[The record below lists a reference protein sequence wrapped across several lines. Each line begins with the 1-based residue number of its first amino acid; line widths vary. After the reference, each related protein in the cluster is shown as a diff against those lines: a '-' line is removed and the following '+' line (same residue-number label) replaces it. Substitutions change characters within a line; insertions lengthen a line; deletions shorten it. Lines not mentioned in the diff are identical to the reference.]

1 MYRYIADLHIGCTNS
16 FEHRTLEH
24 DEILVKNWNSVV
36 NNNDT
41 TFILGDIGRCG
52 NNKDNEYLCSVISRL
67 KSKKILVVGNH
78 DESGLKDYRV
88 KQLFETV
95 VDYFELTDNY
105 NGINQKLVLSHY
117 PIFSWNG
124 CYKDTV
130 LLYGHTH
137 GNFDDTIYQD
147 SLEKLRYKV
156 RQLNIENKEVKKF
169 KNLPYAVVMKK
180 FSSVSDSLDFVCCSK
195 SETGK
200 AVRRRE
206 LRHDLCG
213 RYAQRRRQ
221 GHLPG

>member
-1 MYRYIADLHIGCTNS
+1 MRIRMYRYITDLHIGCTNS
-16 FEHRTLEH
+16 FDNRTLEH

-67 KSKKILVVGNH
+67 KGKRVLVVGNH
-78 DESGLKDYRV
+78 DKMGLKDCRV
-88 KQLFETV
+88 KQLFDSV
-95 VDYFELTDNY
+95 VDYLELTDNY

-137 GNFDDTIYQD
+137 GNFDDDIYQE
-147 SLEKLRYKV
+147 SL
-156 RQLNIENKEVKKF
+156 KK
-169 KNLPYAVVMKK
+169 
-180 FSSVSDSLDFVCCSK
+180 
-195 SETGK
+195 T
-200 AVRRRE
+200 
-206 LRHDLCG
+206 
-213 RYAQRRRQ
+213 QI
-221 GHLPG
+221 